1 MRFAKQ
7 TLDLV
12 EKYEGLGYEIH
23 VGNNPRMDLTKKWA
37 DHDLVRIARTN
48 SRYHGNCVRT
58 VWATKK
64 L

>member
-7 TLDLV
+7 TLERI

-23 VGNNPRMDLTKKWA
+23 IGNNPRMDRAKKWA
-37 DHDLVRIARTN
+37 SHDVVRIARTN
-48 SRYHGNCVRT
+48 SRRHGHCVRT
-58 VWATKK
+58 VWAAKK